1 MRQNTSP
8 GRLLHPWAERKEVG
22 SGRIGKTGQK
32 SRKTDAGNIANRM
45 EMTVMKTFF
54 Q

>member
-8 GRLLHPWAERKEVG
+8 GRLLHQWAKRKDVG
-22 SGRIGKTGQK
+22 SGRIGKAGQK
-32 SRKTDAGNIANRM
+32 GRKTDAGNFANRM